1 MTGGDDDLFETRGDA
16 IEKLRNNRFIWL
28 GVSLNDQTGLA
39 SNRFD
44 VSHEFHDDILN
55 TLKDKNDLREQ

>member
-1 MTGGDDDLFETRGDA
+1 MTDGDDDLFETRGDT

-39 SNRFD
+39 SNRI
-44 VSHEFHDDILN
+44 SRISRWYLLN

>member
-1 MTGGDDDLFETRGDA
+1 MTGGDDDLFETRGDT

-28 GVSLNDQTGLA
+28 GVSLNADQTRLT

-44 VSHEFHDDILN
+44 VSHEFHDDIFS
-55 TLKDKNDLREQ
+55 TP